1 VLGKFTDV
9 RRFVTLTTRSL
20 HCLPPHVPQKFIR
33 IKCQDKLTE
42 LLQLIKDRQP
52 SAGAVLVFCKNAS
65 TVNWLGY
72 ILDDHKIKH
81 LRLQGQM
88 SAAARVGI
96 FAAFQKGKVDILVC
110 TDLAARGLDTS
121 GVELVVNYDFP
132 ASLQDYLHR
141 AGRVGRVSS
150 KSPGTVVS
158 FVTYRWEVDL
168 VRKIETVARKRTVIP
183 GMEPSLKEPLP
194 KAA

>member
-42 LLQLIKDRQP
+42 LLQLIKDRRP
-52 SAGAVLVFCKNAS
+52 SAGAVLVFCNNAS

-121 GVELVVNYDFP
+121 GVDLVVNYDFP

-150 KSPGTVVS
+150 KGPGTVVS

-168 VRKIETVARKRTVIP
+168 VRKIETAARKRTVIP
-183 GMEPSLKEPLP
+183 GMEPSLKEALP